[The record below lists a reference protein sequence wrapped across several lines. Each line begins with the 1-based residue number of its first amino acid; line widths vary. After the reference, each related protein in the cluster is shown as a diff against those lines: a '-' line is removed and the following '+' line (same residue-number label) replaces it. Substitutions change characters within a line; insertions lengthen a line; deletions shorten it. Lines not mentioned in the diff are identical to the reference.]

1 MAQGLAEAREGQEEL
16 GSACSEE
23 SPGCHSCTAK
33 AGFCRKLMLPS
44 CTCEVQQKFSRSSK
58 LTIRQNLYF
67 LKFLSNDS

>member
-1 MAQGLAEAREGQEEL
+1 MAQGLAEAREGQEL

-23 SPGCHSCTAK
+23 SPGCHSCTAQ
-33 AGFCRKLMLPS
+33 AGFCRKLMLPP
-44 CTCEVQQKFSRSSK
+44 CTCEEVQQKFSRSSK